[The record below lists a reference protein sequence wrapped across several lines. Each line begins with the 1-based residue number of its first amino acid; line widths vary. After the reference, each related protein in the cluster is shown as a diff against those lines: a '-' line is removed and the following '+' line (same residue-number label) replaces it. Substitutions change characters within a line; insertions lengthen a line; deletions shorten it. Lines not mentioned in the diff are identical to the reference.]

1 MKKWIVIIVVVGL
14 FGWALYDLLYE
25 PEDTAEEE
33 AGDTVMTA
41 EGPDGQ
47 EDATSFEKGQ
57 EAPEFTL
64 QTLGGEE
71 VSLSDYRGT
80 PVIINFWATWC
91 PPCRAEMPDMEEMY
105 QEEEELEILAVNM
118 TETESTRNEVGQ
130 FVGEFGLSFLVLL
143 DENSDVS
150 GMYEVGPVPTSVFVD
165 REGHVQSVIL
175 GAMNKDLMEQK
186 LDEME

>member
-1 MKKWIVIIVVVGL
+1 MKKWAVIVVVVGL

-25 PEDTAEEE
+25 PEEKAEKK

-47 EDATSFEKGQ
+47 EDATSFEKGEQ
-57 EAPEFTL
+57 APDFTL

-105 QEEEELEILAVNM
+105 QKEDDLKILAVNM
-118 TETESTRNEVGQ
+118 TETESSRNAVSQ
-130 FVGEFGLSFLVLL
+130 FVGEFNLSFPILL
-143 DENSDVS
+143 DRNTDVS
-150 GMYEVGPVPTSVFVD
+150 GLYEVGPVPTSVFVD
-165 REGHVQSVIL
+165 REGKVQSVIL
-175 GAMNKDLMEQK
+175 GAMNKDLMKQRLE
-186 LDEME
+186 EME